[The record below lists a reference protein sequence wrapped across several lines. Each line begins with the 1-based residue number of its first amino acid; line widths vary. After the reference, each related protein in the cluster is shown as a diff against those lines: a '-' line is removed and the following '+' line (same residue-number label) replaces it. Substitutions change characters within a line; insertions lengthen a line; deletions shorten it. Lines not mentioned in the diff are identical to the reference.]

1 VATRIDRDERDSDDD
16 IQLQGPVQSFIA
28 NVSITVL
35 GITYDVTGA
44 SFEGLRGESVSA
56 DTFFTQLSVGDL
68 VKLDVDPA
76 TPGVAVEVEF
86 ENSDSLDGADD
97 FDDDD
102 SGDDSDDD
110 ASDD

>member
-1 VATRIDRDERDSDDD
+1 
-16 IQLQGPVQSFIA
+16 
-28 NVSITVL
+28 
-35 GITYDVTGA
+35 
-44 SFEGLRGESVSA
+44 
-56 DTFFTQLSVGDL
+56 VGDL